1 MANRDANEPIVEALR
16 QIQQE
21 IEQLYELEP
30 GPDVADFVH
39 FDEAQRHEAVLVQ
52 QPAPD
57 TIEMLVVLPADPDL
71 YEQAHAGALNDARLQ
86 LIEGVSHFV
95 LLIERARTELPATQL
110 ELEIQAEVDK
120 FALLATDPSVKGAH
134 TRELHHWLFSEVHF
148 LHSPETEAGQR
159 YRHANDV
166 AARLCARLDLVRNVP
181 TSQALLRR
189 FYRCGQTE
197 KLRLAL
203 AA

>member
-1 MANRDANEPIVEALR
+1 MSNATESVLEALR
-16 QIQQE
+16 QMQQE
-21 IEQLYELEP
+21 LERLYALES
-30 GPDVADFVH
+30 GPDIGEFVC
-39 FDEAQRHEAVLVQ
+39 FDDDQRHESVLVRQ
-52 QPAPD
+52 TAPD
-57 TIEMLVVLPADPDL
+57 TVEILLVMPADPNL
-71 YEQAHAGALNDARLQ
+71 YAQLQPGVLNDARLQ

-120 FALLATDPSVKGAH
+120 FALLARDPEVNDAH
-134 TRELHHWLFSEVHF
+134 GRRLHRWLFEAGHF
-148 LHSPETEAGQR
+148 LHPADSEAGQR

-166 AARLCARLDLVRNVP
+166 AARLCARLDLVRDVP
-181 TSQALLRR
+181 SSQALLRR
-189 FYRCGQTE
+189 FYRSGQTE